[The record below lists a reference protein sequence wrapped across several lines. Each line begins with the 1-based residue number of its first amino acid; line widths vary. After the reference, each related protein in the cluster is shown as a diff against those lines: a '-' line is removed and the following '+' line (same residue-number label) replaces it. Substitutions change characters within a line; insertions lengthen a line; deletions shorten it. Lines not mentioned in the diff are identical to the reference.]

1 MAACAV
7 MLLGACEHS
16 NDQTP
21 PGQTT
26 PEVRDDS
33 STPKLREIDA
43 ATRERIETLKK
54 RQDDRLNADPLE
66 TPTAS
71 PATEK

>member
-7 MLLGACEHS
+7 MLLAACEPS
-16 NDQTP
+16 NDKTP

-33 STPKLREIDA
+33 SKPKLREIDA
-43 ATRERIETLKK
+43 ATRERLETLKK
-54 RQDDRLNADPLE
+54 RQDDRLSADPIA
-66 TPTAS
+66 TPT
-71 PATEK
+71 P